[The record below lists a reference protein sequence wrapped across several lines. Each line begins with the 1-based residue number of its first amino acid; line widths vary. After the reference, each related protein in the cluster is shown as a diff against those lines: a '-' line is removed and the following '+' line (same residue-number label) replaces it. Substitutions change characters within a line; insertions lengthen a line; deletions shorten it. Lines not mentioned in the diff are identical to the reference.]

1 VPDQPAQQPPPV
13 QRIRIRYAKR
23 GRLRFTSHRDFG
35 RAFERAVRR
44 AGVPVAFSSGFT
56 PHPRISYAGASPTGA
71 ASEAEYLEIGLR
83 EQQDPAEV
91 RARLDA
97 SLPPGLDVLDAVT
110 AAPGALAD
118 RLEASRWHLLL
129 RTVEPADAAAA
140 VRGFLAQESVE
151 VERMTKKGLRTFDC
165 RAAVVAM
172 TVEGAGTTEPAAGGG
187 PSAGTATSGEGSDR
201 ACAIL
206 DVVLRHATPAVRPD
220 DILTGLRE
228 VAGLV
233 PPEAPLQTRLA
244 QGPLDPQTGLVGDPL
259 APDRDASVDETT
271 TATSEADAE
280 QAPLGGDAAAAPR
293 EPGRTPSVER

>member
-1 VPDQPAQQPPPV
+1 MDEAPRGGGYCRRVPDQPAQQPPPV

-83 EQQDPAEV
+83 EEQDPEVV
-91 RARLDA
+91 RAKLDA
-97 SLPPGLDVLDAVT
+97 SLPPGLDVLEAVT
-110 AAPGALAD
+110 ARPGALAD
-118 RLEASRWHLLL
+118 RLEASRWKIVLSN
-129 RTVEPADAAAA
+129 VDPAEAGAA
-140 VRGFLAQESVE
+140 VRRFLEQESVE

-165 RAAVVAM
+165 RAAVVSM
-172 TVEGAGTTEPAAGGG
+172 TAASEA
-187 PSAGTATSGEGSDR
+187 SAASGEGTER
-201 ACAIL
+201 PCAIL
-206 DVVLRHATPAVRPD
+206 EVVLRHGTPSVRPD
-220 DILTGLRE
+220 DILTGIRE

-233 PPEAPLQTRLA
+233 PPDAPLQTRLA

-259 APDRDASVDETT
+259 APDRDVSHGETT

-280 QAPLGGDAAAAPR
+280 QAPRGGDAAAAPR